1 MQVDQSIYPQCEND
15 RLQEKMSK
23 RICIKWT
30 LSAASLSFFAAIDGR
45 NEYGNII
52 ALRLFRSLHSMNLEG
67 HDQYY
72 LRKP

>member
-1 MQVDQSIYPQCEND
+1 MQVDQSIYTNV
-15 RLQEKMSK
+15 KMIDFK
-23 RICIKWT
+23 KKCQRICIKWT